1 LPETSRKGL
10 IIFGAAIAIILLVC
24 LVAYF
29 ITGDQGIEERFKKAV
44 GLGGGPEE
52 EGGNGFLGFN
62 IEGNI
67 LAYVVV
73 LGFLIVVCVLAYLK
87 FRGGRSASPRQ

>member
-1 LPETSRKGL
+1 MPESSRKGL
-10 IIFGAAIAIILLVC
+10 IIFGAAIAIVLLVC

-44 GLGGGPEE
+44 GLGGEPGEA
-52 EGGNGFLGFN
+52 GGGGFLGFN

-67 LAYVVV
+67 LSYLVV
-73 LGFLIVVCVLAYLK
+73 LAFLIVVCVAAYLK
-87 FRGGRSASPRQ
+87 FGRKPDRPHK

>member
-1 LPETSRKGL
+1 MPESSKKGL
-10 IIFGAAIAIILLVC
+10 VIFGAAIVIILLVC

-44 GLGGGPEE
+44 GLGRGPEE
-52 EGGNGFLGFN
+52 GGGGGFLGFN

-67 LAYVVV
+67 LSYVVV
-73 LGFLIVVCVLAYLK
+73 LIVLIVVCVLAYLK
-87 FRGGRSASPRQ
+87 FGRKPDRPHK

>member
-1 LPETSRKGL
+1 LPESSKKGP
-10 IIFGAAIAIILLVC
+10 IIFGAAIVIILLVC

-44 GLGGGPEE
+44 GLSSEPGG
-52 EGGNGFLGFN
+52 EGGGFLGFN

-67 LAYVVV
+67 LSYVVV
-73 LGFLIVVCVLAYLK
+73 LIVLLVVCAAAYLK
-87 FRGGRSASPRQ
+87 FGRKPDRPHK

>member
-1 LPETSRKGL
+1 MPESSKKGL
-10 IIFGAAIAIILLVC
+10 LIFGAAIAIVLLVC

-52 EGGNGFLGFN
+52 EGGGGILGFH

-67 LAYVVV
+67 LSYVVV
-73 LGFLIVVCVLAYLK
+73 LAFLIVVCVLAYLK
-87 FRGGRSASPRQ
+87 LRGGRSGPPRQ